1 MNKNIYGSKVQCH
14 TIGFAQQIWILYF
27 IFYFEQYSPMTW
39 KFIISHLQ
47 MMSVLDEESQK
58 KFLVLNSSLYY
69 SCYFWVYFITPKSR
83 VNGNNSA
90 VFIFVPPRMSQA
102 LEYILCSEN
111 NLQGCKCSEHAEVIH
126 SFFQSVRN

>member
-1 MNKNIYGSKVQCH
+1 MALKYNVIPLVLPNRSGYY
-14 TIGFAQQIWILYF
+14 TLFF
-27 IFYFEQYSPMTW
+27 TFEQYSPMTW

-90 VFIFVPPRMSQA
+90 VFIFVPPRMS
-102 LEYILCSEN
+102 
-111 NLQGCKCSEHAEVIH
+111 
-126 SFFQSVRN
+126 